1 MIEGTNDAEEQAERL
16 VPIALR
22 LHAHVNLIPL
32 NPTPG
37 WPTRPSSR
45 HRIRGFASLLE
56 DAGVTVTVRDTRG
69 REIDAACGQLHTEH
83 EARERAAA
91 R

>member
-1 MIEGTNDAEEQAERL
+1 MIDGTNDADEQAERL

-22 LHAHVNLIPL
+22 LRTHVNLIPL

-37 WPTRPSSR
+37 WPSKPSPAS
-45 HRIRGFASLLE
+45 RIRAFASILE
-56 DAGVTVTVRDTRG
+56 GAGVAVTIRDTRG
-69 REIDAACGQLHTEH
+69 REIDAACGQLSLEH
-83 EARERAAA
+83 ERAAA